1 MQNNFLKSKTTR
13 QVAYFFLLALIS
25 AYVLAVF
32 FHPTPDRYGINQY
45 KRSKFLDTINGQAYR
60 PFAYRVLLPI
70 TVRMIAEVTPQNVQD
85 AFSAFVTDHRFSIQI
100 FTANLWETDAAYIY
114 FIASLLMWLSL
125 MGFGHYTSKLT
136 MLTLKLDET
145 PSLRAL
151 LAASVL
157 LALPPFFKYTSYIY
171 DPPQLFLFTLA
182 LYFLASDKL
191 RAFIVTFIFCV
202 INKETAILLI
212 PIYAIVYYKQQPRAR
227 LLGTSALLVAI
238 YAVIKFS
245 INYVYR
251 LSPGFTVETHL
262 LEDNFRILTYGWTFT
277 GLLTFA
283 VYLWLLVYKW
293 DEKPY
298 FLKVA
303 FFCTLPIL
311 LGMTLLFGL
320 IDEWRDYYEAY
331 PAVFALIVHSLQRL
345 GSTLS
350 KFDKP
355 V

>member
-1 MQNNFLKSKTTR
+1 MQNNFLKSKSI
-13 QVAYFFLLALIS
+13 QQIAYFFLLVLIS

-32 FHPTPDRYGINQY
+32 LRPTPDRYGINQY
-45 KRSKFLDTINGQAYR
+45 KRSMFLDTVNGQAYR

-70 TVRMIAEVTPQNVQD
+70 TVRTVASITPQNVHET
-85 AFSAFVTDHRFSIQI
+85 FSAFVKDHRFSLQV
-100 FTANLWETDAAYIY
+100 FTTNQWETDAAYTY
-114 FIASLLMWLSL
+114 FIASLLMWLSFI
-125 MGFGHYTSKLT
+125 GFGHYTAKLT

-145 PSLRAL
+145 PGLRAL
-151 LAASVL
+151 LAVSVL

-182 LYFLASDKL
+182 LYFLASDRL
-191 RAFIVTFIFCV
+191 RAFVISFIFCV

-212 PIYAIVYYKQQPRAR
+212 PIYAVMYYKQQPRR
-227 LLGTSALLVAI
+227 QFLGITALLVAL
-238 YAVIKFS
+238 YLLIKLS
-245 INYVYR
+245 INYAYR
-251 LSPGFTVETHL
+251 ISPGFTVETHL

-283 VYLWLLVYKW
+283 VYLWLLIYKW

-303 FFCTLPIL
+303 FLCTFPIL

-331 PAVFALIVHSLQRL
+331 PAAFALIVGSLQRL
-345 GSTLS
+345 GNILS

-355 V
+355 I